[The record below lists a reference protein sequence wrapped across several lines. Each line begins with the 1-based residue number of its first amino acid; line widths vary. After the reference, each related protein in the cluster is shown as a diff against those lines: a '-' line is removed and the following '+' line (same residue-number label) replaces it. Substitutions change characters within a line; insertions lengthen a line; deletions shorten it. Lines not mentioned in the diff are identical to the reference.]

1 MTLIHRINAQSGNG
15 NGHQARKIAIANQKG
30 GTAKTTTAINLSAGL
45 ARRGHRVLL
54 VDLDPQAN
62 ASLVFLSAEFTLNP
76 SMNQTTIYEVMVHGV
91 PAKNA
96 IHKIELESNK
106 HFPEEAAFYLL
117 PSHVRL
123 AKAGL
128 ELPTIKHREHR
139 LTHAMKSIE
148 PQFDVIIFDCPP
160 TLGLLTI
167 NALMAAREVIIPVE
181 PGFFSIIGI
190 GLLHQTITDLQAINH
205 GLKLLGVLPTLQDR
219 TNESRET
226 VETLEE
232 AFPDHLLPAI
242 PRRVAVKEA
251 HGSGMDIF
259 GYFPTNDAAFAYMS
273 LTEEV
278 EKRG

>member
-1 MTLIHRINAQSGNG
+1 MTLILNHIR
-15 NGHQARKIAIANQKG
+15 NGHKPRKIAIANQKG

-54 VDLDPQAN
+54 VDMDPQAN
-62 ASLVFLSAEFTLNP
+62 ASAVFLGAEFTLNP
-76 SMNQTTIYEVMVHGV
+76 SLSQTTTYEVLIRET
-91 PAKNA
+91 PSPQALQEIK
-96 IHKIELESNK
+96 LESNK
-106 HFPEEAAFYLL
+106 EYPNEAAFYLL

-123 AKAGL
+123 AATGM
-128 ELPTIKHREHR
+128 ELPTLPHREHR
-139 LTHAMKSIE
+139 LTHALKTIE
-148 PQFDVIIFDCPP
+148 HDYDFMIFDCPP
-160 TLGLLTI
+160 TLGALTI

-190 GLLHQTITDLQAINH
+190 GLLHQTISDLKAVNR

-226 VETLEE
+226 EETLQEI
-232 AFPDHLLPAI
+232 FPDYLLPGI

-259 GYFPTNDAAFAYMS
+259 GYDGKNDAALAYTA
-273 LTEEV
+273 LVEEV